1 MDKLIDNNIHR
12 ISCEVNGCED
22 MGLSFNFYTMIKM
35 MTFHFLKFTKKM
47 MFLMFKKQSVIL
59 ILVK

>member
-22 MGLSFNFYTMIKM
+22 MGLSFNFLISIIW
-35 MTFHFLKFTKKM
+35 KK
-47 MFLMFKKQSVIL
+47 
-59 ILVK
+59 